1 MTELKT
7 ALLQVQKAMKE
18 QECYK
23 NYQLCL
29 KKIKKDE
36 KLYRELNTFRKKNVE
51 LHANQYTLREEAHL
65 AQEFKNLLFN
75 ESVKEFLHWE
85 QKTLELI
92 KMLHNVINNGLD
104 MDYDFFV
111 NPEPEENTNEDQ

>member
-7 ALLQVQKAMKE
+7 ALLKVQKVMGE

-23 NYQLCL
+23 NYRLCL
-29 KKIKKDE
+29 EKIKKDE

-51 LHANQYTLREEAHL
+51 LHVNQCSLREEALL
-65 AQEFKNLLFN
+65 AQEFKNLLLN
-75 ESVKEFLHWE
+75 ETVQEFLHWE
-85 QKTLELI
+85 QKTLEMI

-104 MDYDFFV
+104 MDYDFL
-111 NPEPEENTNEDQ
+111 